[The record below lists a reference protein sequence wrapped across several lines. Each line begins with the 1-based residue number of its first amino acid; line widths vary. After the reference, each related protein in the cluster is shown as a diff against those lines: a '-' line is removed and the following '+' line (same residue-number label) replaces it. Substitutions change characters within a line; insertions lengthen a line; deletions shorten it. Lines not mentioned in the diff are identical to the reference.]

1 MPLPRFVLP
10 TLILLGL
17 SGCSAQAPDTSPN
30 EAVPGEVVAD
40 VTAVSVS
47 GGPGAYQ
54 LSVTIRSPDTG
65 CEQYADWWEVV
76 AEDGTLIYRRIL
88 AHSHVNEQPFTRSGG
103 PVPIG
108 ADSLVVVRAHMVPTG
123 YGGQVMRGTPAAGF
137 APAARTADFAAP
149 LEDASPQPEGCA
161 F

>member
-1 MPLPRFVLP
+1 M
-10 TLILLGL
+10 LILLGL
-17 SGCSAQAPDTSPN
+17 SGCSTQAPDASPN
-30 EAVPGEVVAD
+30 EAAPE
-40 VTAVSVS
+40 
-47 GGPGAYQ
+47 
-54 LSVTIRSPDTG
+54 
-65 CEQYADWWEVV
+65 EVV

-123 YGGQVMRGTPAAGF
+123 YGGQVVRGTPAAGF
-137 APAARTADFAAP
+137 APAARAADFAAP